1 MKGLEEDKKGSYKR
15 NWPKFIVGFIV
26 CMLVRLIPFRPP
38 NIEPVLATQMPFSK
52 AYGAWAGFLFAFL
65 NIVLYD
71 LVTGKLGVWTL
82 LTAGTYGVLGLWAV
96 FYFKNKS
103 GAFSYAK
110 FAFMGTLFFDAV
122 TGLLIGPLF
131 FGQSFYEAFIGQIP
145 FTGLHLLGNVLF
157 AVTLSPALYSYIIKN
172 EKLETSAIIKIFKPK
187 AI

>member
-103 GAFSYAK
+103 GSHRRIHWNDNGHRIAGESVARGLRTAYPK
-110 FAFMGTLFFDAV
+110 LFPEFRK
-122 TGLLIGPLF
+122 
-131 FGQSFYEAFIGQIP
+131 E
-145 FTGLHLLGNVLF
+145 
-157 AVTLSPALYSYIIKN
+157 
-172 EKLETSAIIKIFKPK
+172 PK
-187 AI
+187 